1 MPMCAAIREE
11 GQGLPAA
18 IPLFPLV
25 GALLLPRGELPLNIF
40 EPRYL
45 AMLRDVMG
53 SGRIIGMVQPRG
65 EAGNAP
71 PLHEIGCA
79 GRVTAF
85 AETDD
90 GRFLIT
96 LRGVSRFRLVEELS
110 STTAYL
116 QAKVD
121 YADFAADL
129 APPSVS
135 CGVARGALMDVLGRY
150 LARQGLGVEKDALD
164 EAPDEILVN
173 SLATICPFSP
183 VEKQALLEA
192 ADVGERAARMIALM
206 EFACAAPSG
215 PARGPTRPN

>member
-1 MPMCAAIREE
+1 MPMCAAIRDE
-11 GQGLPAA
+11 GQGLPPA
-18 IPLFPLV
+18 IPLFPLS

-53 SGRIIGMVQPRG
+53 RDRIIGMVQPRG
-65 EAGNAP
+65 ESGGTP

-110 STTAYL
+110 STTAYR

-129 APPSVS
+129 VPSPAS
-135 CGVARGALMDVLGRY
+135 RAVARADLMDVLARY
-150 LARQGLGVEKDALD
+150 LARQGLGVEKGALD

-192 ADVGERAARMIALM
+192 ADIGERAARMIALM
-206 EFACAAPSG
+206 EFACAAPPG
-215 PARGPTRPN
+215 PEGGPTRPN